1 MATQTVNECAVDIGP
16 LDLHDAYQEQSACGY
31 EHDLR
36 LHKHQVQE
44 MAERLRGI
52 ASISAILIAE
62 GGGYDVKLG
71 DWLRGGLIG
80 AIHSLTQDMQ
90 KDLERA
96 NDRIQQSGLKSI

>member
-16 LDLHDAYQEQSACGY
+16 LDLHGAYQEQSACGY

-36 LHKHQVQE
+36 LNKHQVQE

-62 GGGYDVKLG
+62 GYDVKLG

-90 KDLERA
+90 KDLEQA
-96 NDRIQQSGLKSI
+96 NDRIQQSVLKSI